1 MYGKRASQLLKDQAC
16 CENGQFTP
24 FNSDLFDQVISEC
37 NEHSLQLQSLI
48 RKIEEQNL
56 DMQTTRNEDHFGA
69 VIHHL
74 SLVRNKRCLM
84 AYMYN
89 RAEIIRGLRWKV
101 GPVLPQEMQEK
112 INYSEEEYFKNHSA
126 AIEAYMSEMDLDLTV
141 DMVPPKDPY
150 IRVRVLDDIGEV
162 CLDDHSISLSKHSL
176 HFLRRTDAEPFISQ
190 GLMEEF
196 LE

>member
-1 MYGKRASQLLKDQAC
+1 MYGKRASQLLKEQAC

-48 RKIEEQNL
+48 STYVSNF
-56 DMQTTRNEDHFGA
+56 DF
-69 VIHHL
+69 HL
-74 SLVRNKRCLM
+74 KLPPILR
-84 AYMYN
+84 YN
-89 RAEIIRGLRWKV
+89 RAEIIQDLRWKV

-112 INYSEEEYFKNHSA
+112 LNYSEEEYFKNHSA

-162 CLDDHSISLSKHSL
+162 CLDDHSISLAKHSL

>member
-1 MYGKRASQLLKDQAC
+1 MYGKRASQLLKEQAC

-89 RAEIIRGLRWKV
+89 RAEIIQDLRWKI

-112 INYSEEEYFKNHSA
+112 LNYSEEEYFKNHSA
-126 AIEAYMSEMDLDLTV
+126 AIEAYMAEMDLDLTV

-162 CLDDHSISLSKHSL
+162 CLDDHSISLAKHSL